1 MSALSKKDV
10 ARTYPGRYALT
21 PETHRLANLVLD
33 QLWAE
38 RNSERLI
45 SSPDRSGSCKFA
57 ALLARELFGGRL
69 AGNVNHVFVMRKG
82 AILDLNLAQGD
93 VVSLGDAAH
102 HQDSIALLNI
112 DYRESMASCLP
123 RVKRWIRRFEELAP
137 KSCRVECQNDLS
149 I

>member
-38 RNSERLI
+38 RNAERLI

-69 AGNVNHVFVMRKG
+69 AGNGNHVFVMRKG
-82 AILDLNLAQGD
+82 AILDLNLTQGD
-93 VVSLGDAAH
+93 VASLGDVAH
-102 HQDSIALLNI
+102 HQDPLALFNI

-137 KSCRVECQNDLS
+137 KASRLECSADLT

>member
-21 PETHRLANLVLD
+21 SETHRLANLVLD

-38 RNSERLI
+38 RNAERMI

-69 AGNVNHVFVMRKG
+69 AGNENHVFVMRKG
-82 AILDLNLAQGD
+82 AILDLNLTQGD
-93 VVSLGDAAH
+93 VASLGDVAH
-102 HQDSIALLNI
+102 HQDPFALVNI

-137 KSCRVECQNDLS
+137 KACRLECSTDLT